1 MKRILFLLSLMS
13 VVLVLVSCG
22 SPTASPAPESAPSQN
37 TAPAQNPA
45 PQSAPSV
52 SSPETEKDPAPS
64 IPEISDD
71 EVYKLYDLCQPYVE
85 SNFYTG
91 TPMEGLD
98 ADWSVADEKYGNPS
112 RNYHTLAEFKAY
124 ITSEYPLSERF
135 IDSLF
140 ARSADML
147 YESNGNLYV
156 VAANRGT
163 DIYVGSEIERKVIRD
178 GDDRIILRVTHESV
192 DDTSGNYVVTGSFD
206 ADNILI
212 FENGR
217 WVWDDIQEYR

>member
-1 MKRILFLLSLMS
+1 MKRIIFFLSLMT
-13 VVLVLVSCG
+13 VALVLVSCG
-22 SPTASPAPESAPSQN
+22 TPEAAPTSEPAPSQN

-85 SNFYTG
+85 RNFFTG
-91 TPMEGLD
+91 TPMDDLD
-98 ADWSVADEKYGNPS
+98 ADWSVMDENYGNPS
-112 RNYHTLAEFKAY
+112 RKYHTLAEFKAHVLAD
-124 ITSEYPLSERF
+124 YPLSERF
-135 IDSLF
+135 LDGLF
-140 ARSADML
+140 ARISDML
-147 YESNGNLYV
+147 YEHDGNLYV

-163 DIYVGSEIERKVIRD
+163 DIFVGNEIERKVIRD
-178 GDDRIILRVTHESV
+178 SDDRIILRVTHESV
-192 DDTSGNYVVTGSFD
+192 DDTTGNNTVTGSFD

-217 WVWDDIQEYR
+217 WVWDDIEEYR